1 MDRKAASAD
10 IIEVGRRMYQRA
22 LVAANDGNISVKLE
36 EDRILITPTGVSKGF
51 MTEDM
56 LIVVDYDGKVVEGN
70 RKPSTEVFMHTAVY
84 RHRPDVG
91 AVVHAHPPAATAFA
105 TAGKAMDKYV
115 LPELVISLGKVPLA
129 PYAMPGTQELP
140 DSIVPFLA
148 DHDSVLMANHG
159 VLVVGTDVMTAY
171 FRLESLEHV
180 ANIIINAERLGGARE
195 LPPERVQQL
204 VDSRPRYGVKGRHP
218 ERSN

>member
-1 MDRKAASAD
+1 MDRKAVAAA
-10 IIEVGRRMYQRA
+10 ILEVGRRMYQRA
-22 LVAANDGNISVKLE
+22 FVAANDGNISVKLE

-70 RKPSTEVFMHTAVY
+70 RKPSTEVFLHAAVY

-105 TAGKAMDKYV
+105 AAGKAMDKYV

-140 DSIVPFLA
+140 DSILPFLEN
-148 DHDSVLMANHG
+148 HDAVLMANHG

-180 ANIIINAERLGGARE
+180 ANIIINAERLGGAKE
-195 LPPERVQQL
+195 LPPECVQQL
-204 VDSRPRYGVKGRHP
+204 VESRSRYGVKGRHP
-218 ERSN
+218 EG